1 MSDSTIDTS
10 RRSLLKMMGGLPVL
24 PLAGGSL
31 ATFLTACGS
40 DSHGNSTVSTT
51 GSSSPTTS
59 EFVSAEFV
67 GMEAPTLSNPANM
80 AKTAVSSKLVLN
92 YADGSKRNVQLT
104 YKPFFTTGD
113 VVAQTGGGSIVA
125 GGYVDAAG
133 NPVTMGGAS
142 QLFSDCVDGTSLFTV
157 PGAPLNTVFA
167 VVQFEYHSKY
177 YGELNSPIAILK
189 LEQDPETGALTFIS
203 YFNVDTSTI
212 HGLWIPCGG
221 SLSPWSTHL
230 SSEEYM
236 PDAFDQGDNQSLATL
251 TKFSTNTFGHTT
263 ANPYHY
269 GHLPEVKVNTDGTG
283 SIKKYYNQGRYSRE
297 LVQVFPDNRTLIG
310 GDDANNGGLFMFVA
324 DVAGDL
330 SSGTLYVAKYTST
343 LNETTA
349 GDIKWIKLGKATSA
363 EIETLANAAGI
374 ATLTTSNIVG
384 GKEVGIKTNSILAS
398 SLSNPGSFAAVPAD
412 AADYK
417 QIKLNGKDAWVKIL
431 AGQEKAAAFLET
443 HRYAALKGGSL
454 VFTKMEG
461 TSLNIKDK
469 KAYSAL
475 AAISGSAVAG
485 NALNKEIGLD
495 ASGVATGVLENSKVG
510 FVARGAGLVLE
521 HDLAGG
527 QLDSEGHA
535 INSDWVPVKSRVL
548 LAGEDIAA
556 AADPLGLGNTAHPD
570 KISCPDNLK
579 YSEKLRTLFIGEDS
593 GQHVNN
599 YLWAYNVDTKKMSRL
614 LSGPA
619 GAENTGLHG
628 VDDLNGFTYIMSS
641 FQHAGEFTSGTTQAV
656 RDAVGPLIDVNYKG
670 RRAGEGNNSPRQ
682 AAAVG
687 YITGSI
693 TNVNPAIPNM
703 AVGVKIES

>member
-1 MSDSTIDTS
+1 MSDPTIDTS
-10 RRSLLKMMGGLPVL
+10 RRSLLKMIGSMPVL

-31 ATFLTACGS
+31 ATFLSACGS
-40 DSHGNSTVSTT
+40 DGNSAPSGSTGT
-51 GSSSPTTS
+51 TSPTSS

-67 GMEAPTLSNPANM
+67 SMDAPTLANPGDM
-80 AKTAVSSKLVLN
+80 AKTTVNSKLVLN
-92 YADGSKRNVQLT
+92 YADGSKRNIQLA

-113 VVAQTGGGSIVA
+113 VVAKTGGGSIVA

-133 NPVTMGGAS
+133 APVIKDGA

-189 LEQDPETGALTFIS
+189 LEQNPETGALTFIS

-236 PDAFDQGDNQSLATL
+236 PDAFDQGDNQSLSTL
-251 TKFSTNTFGHTT
+251 SKFSQNTFGNTT

-269 GHLPEVKVNTDGTG
+269 GHLPEVKVNPDGTG
-283 SIKKYYNQGRYSRE
+283 TIKKYYNQGRYSRE

-330 SSGTLYVAKYTST
+330 SAGTLYVAKYVSV

-349 GDIKWIKLGKATSA
+349 GDIKWIKLGHATSA
-363 EIETLANAAGI
+363 EIEALANATAI
-374 ATLTTSNIVG
+374 ATLTTSNIVS
-384 GKEVGIKTNSILAS
+384 GKEKGLKENSILAS
-398 SLSNPGSFAAVPAD
+398 SLTNPSTLTVVPAD

-417 QIKLNGKDAWVKIL
+417 QIKVSAQDAWVKIKP
-431 AGQEKAAAFLET
+431 GQEQAAAFLET

-475 AAISGSAVAG
+475 AAVSGSAVAG

-495 ASGVATGVLENSKVG
+495 AAGVANGVLENSKVG

-521 HDLAGG
+521 HDLTGG
-527 QLDSEGHA
+527 QVDSEGNA
-535 INSDWVPVKSRVL
+535 IASDWVPVKSRVL
-548 LAGEDIAA
+548 LAGEDITAA
-556 AADPLGLGNTAHPD
+556 TDPLGLGNTANPE

-619 GAENTGLHG
+619 GCENTGLHG
-628 VDDLNGFTYIMSS
+628 VDNLNGFTYIMSS

-656 RDAVGPLIDVNYKG
+656 RDAVGPLLDVNYKG
-670 RRAGEGNNSPRQ
+670 RRPGEGNNSPRQ

-687 YITGSI
+687 YITSSL
-693 TNVNPAIPNM
+693 TNVDPAIPNM
-703 AVGVKIES
+703 AVGVKLES

>member
-1 MSDSTIDTS
+1 MIDSS

-51 GSSSPTTS
+51 GSGSPTTS

-67 GMEAPTLSNPANM
+67 SMDAPTLVNPANM

-92 YADGSKRNVQLT
+92 YADGSKRNIQLA

-113 VVAQTGGGSIVA
+113 VVANTSGGSIVA

-133 NPVTMGGAS
+133 NPVTLGGGT

-157 PGAPLNTVFA
+157 PGAAANTVFA

-251 TKFSTNTFGHTT
+251 SKFSQNTFGHTN

-269 GHLPEVKVNTDGTG
+269 GHLPEVKVNPDGTG

-297 LVQVFPDNRTLIG
+297 LVQIFPDNRTLIG

-330 SSGTLYVAKYTST
+330 SKGSLYVAKYTST

-349 GDIKWIKLGKATSA
+349 GDIKWIKLGSATSA
-363 EIETLANAAGI
+363 EIEALANAATI
-374 ATLTTSNIVG
+374 ASNNAS
-384 GKEVGIKTNSILAS
+384 GIKENSILAS
-398 SLSNPGSFAAVPAD
+398 SLTNPATLATPPAD
-412 AADYK
+412 AAAYK
-417 QIKLNGKDAWVKIL
+417 QIKLSGKDAWIKIL
-431 AGQEKAAAFLET
+431 PGQEKAAAFLET

-527 QLDSEGHA
+527 QKDSDGTT

-556 AADPLGLGNTAHPD
+556 AADPLGLGNTANPD

-599 YLWAYNVDTKKMSRL
+599 YLWAYNVDTKKLSRL

-670 RRAGEGNNSPRQ
+670 RRPGEDNNKPRQ

-703 AVGVKIES
+703 AVGVKIEG